1 MLRRAAAKPARRMCA
16 STCSLVIMKRAP
28 AVETTFSSI
37 MIEPK
42 SLAPKRR
49 ATSPISG
56 PRVGQDT

>member
-1 MLRRAAAKPARRMCA
+1 MLRRAGAKPARRMWV
-16 STCSLVIMKRAP
+16 STWALVIMKWAP

-56 PRVGQDT
+56 PSVGQET